1 MKIEA
6 RQVEAFL
13 KKPDPRIRGVVI
25 YGNDDGLIA
34 ERAVALARTV
44 CEDLNDPFRVVD
56 IAGDVLKNDPARLA
70 DEFSALSM
78 MGGRRVIRVR
88 PAGEE
93 SAAALENL
101 AAAPAGDALVVIEG
115 GNLTPRSGLRALAET
130 EACLAALPCYMDS
143 EAALEGLVESAARA
157 QGLGVDP
164 EALDWIVER
173 LGGDRGQTR
182 SEIDKLLLYKANDD
196 TKTVS
201 LADALAVLGD
211 TAAVGIDDVIA
222 ATFDGELVALDRALD
237 RVFAEGGNAVQLVRS
252 LQRHADQLHLVA
264 GHAAKDGNLDGAM
277 FKARGLP
284 RGGPV
289 RQRFERHVRA
299 WPLPRLGAAL
309 QVILEAEI
317 QCKTTGLPGRSDR
330 PSAVPA
336 ARPGRRRSAPAA
348 SQGVDR
354 QHNRL
359 RALPVA
365 DPAEIP
371 LIDRLKRALASR
383 N

>member
-1 MKIEA
+1 VKIEP

-13 KKPDPRIRGVVI
+13 KKPDPKIRGVVV

-34 ERAVALARTV
+34 ERAVTLAKTV
-44 CEDLNDPFRVVD
+44 CEDLKDPFRVVD
-56 IAGDVLKNDPARLA
+56 IAGDSLKNDPARLA
-70 DEFSALSM
+70 DEFGAMSL

-101 AAAPAGDALVVIEG
+101 AAASAGDALIVIEG
-115 GNLTPRSGLRALAET
+115 GNLTPRSALRALAET
-130 EACLAALPCYMDS
+130 EDCLAALPCYMDN

-157 QGLGVDP
+157 RGLGVEP

-173 LGGDRGQTR
+173 LGGDRGQSR
-182 SEIDKLLLYKANDD
+182 SEVDKLLLYKEGDGS
-196 TKTVS
+196 KTVT
-201 LADALAVLGD
+201 LDDAIAVLGD
-211 TAAVGIDDVIA
+211 TAAIGIDNVIA

-237 RVFAEGGNAVQLVRS
+237 RVFSEGGNPVQLVRA

-264 GHAAKDGNLDGAM
+264 GHVAKGGTLEAAM

-299 WPLPRLGAAL
+299 WPLARLSAAL

-317 QCKTTGLPGRSDR
+317 QCKTTGLPDEAIARRLCQRLAQAG
-330 PSAVPA
+330 PA
-336 ARPGRRRSAPAA
+336 ARARR
-348 SQGVDR
+348 
-354 QHNRL
+354 
-359 RALPVA
+359 
-365 DPAEIP
+365 
-371 LIDRLKRALASR
+371 
-383 N
+383 